1 MFFLIL
7 IHHINQ
13 KAAAYEAHQIQ
24 VEEILDNEKKAL
36 ALKEQEETKAK
47 NLEMHKVRLK
57 SSKYFM
63 IIVLILHVFIAVMLI
78 IGLIT
83 VSALMFIMNII
94 QITVNN

>member
-63 IIVLILHVFIAVMLI
+63 IIVLILFIAVMLI

>member
-63 IIVLILHVFIAVMLI
+63 IIVLILFIAQMLI

-94 QITVNN
+94 QK